1 MKTSNRMMA
10 IVSAAVVVLIIGL
23 VLASRFV
30 LTSENWGTQSTSAE
44 EVAVSR
50 DALKSLGRSL

>member
-23 VLASRFV
+23 VFASRFV

-50 DALKSLGRSL
+50 DALKSVGRSL